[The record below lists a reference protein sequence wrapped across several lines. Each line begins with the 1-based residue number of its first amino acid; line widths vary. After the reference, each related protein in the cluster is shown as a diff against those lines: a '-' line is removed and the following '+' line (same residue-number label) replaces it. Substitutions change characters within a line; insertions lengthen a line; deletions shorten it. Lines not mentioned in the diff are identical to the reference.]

1 MVPERFR
8 VETLIDEVGANVAPL
23 VQERNNTL
31 TVNCSDD
38 AGVMFAD
45 RIKVRQI
52 LLNLLHNAATFTR
65 NGWISLDARRLTV
78 RGCETIQFSV
88 TDTGVGMTRQ
98 KVEKIFEVCN
108 QFDPTTT
115 RDDATGPGLVIVSR
129 LCDLMGGTVSV
140 ETNPGQGAIFFVH
153 IPADAVSY
161 TDARVADQSPV
172 SRGPRRQPPASE
184 SAVGSARS
192 VPAA

>member
-1 MVPERFR
+1 VPERFR
-8 VETLIDEVGANVAPL
+8 VETLIDEVGAGVAPL

-78 RGCETIQFSV
+78 RGRETIQFSV
-88 TDTGVGMTRQ
+88 IDTGVGMTRQ
-98 KVEKIFEVCN
+98 KVEKIFEACKHV
-108 QFDPTTT
+108 DPTTT
-115 RDDATGPGLVIVSR
+115 RDDAATGPGLVIVSR
-129 LCDLMGGTVSV
+129 FCDLMGGTVSV
-140 ETNPGQGAIFFVH
+140 ETNPGQGATFFVH

-161 TDARVADQSPV
+161 TDARVEDESPV
-172 SRGPRRQPPASE
+172 SRGPRRQPLAPE
-184 SAVGSARS
+184 SAVGGARS